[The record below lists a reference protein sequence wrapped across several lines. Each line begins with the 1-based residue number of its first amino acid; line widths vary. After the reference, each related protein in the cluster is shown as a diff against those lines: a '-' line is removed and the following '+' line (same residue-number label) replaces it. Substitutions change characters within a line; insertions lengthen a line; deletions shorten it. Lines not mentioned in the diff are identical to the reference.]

1 MALRQERP
9 TNVIFVE
16 SISSPLSAAALIAKN
31 KLIRVAIFLLKNSG
45 GHLFESWSIADT
57 DLALMLKRLVAN
69 GDSIPESL
77 IDYADRQWHHPAIQ
91 EWVAFSRET
100 KA

>member
-1 MALRQERP
+1 
-9 TNVIFVE
+9 
-16 SISSPLSAAALIAKN
+16 
-31 KLIRVAIFLLKNSG
+31 
-45 GHLFESWSIADT
+45 LFESWSIADT

-69 GDSIPESL
+69 DDLIPESL

-91 EWVAFSRET
+91 EWVALSRAT